1 MTGVQTCALPI
12 SVNYRY
18 DEFANRL
25 TTRCE
30 GAVNLAEVAEHFR
43 KLGRDARLKPHCD
56 VLLDLAFLT
65 RLPTAGQVDDVATMI
80 EDMIELVPFGRCA
93 VIAVEET
100 GLSLGRL
107 FQGFTWPLF
116 TGIRLFRLNA
126 DAIGGLD
133 GPAD

>member
-1 MTGVQTCALPI
+1 MP
-12 SVNYRY
+12 VNYRY
-18 DEFANRL
+18 DESANRL
-25 TTRCE
+25 MTRCE
-30 GAVNLAEVAEHFR
+30 GDVNLSEVAEHFR

-65 RLPTAGQVDDVATMI
+65 RLPSPEQVDDVATMI

-93 VIAVEET
+93 VIAGEEI
-100 GLSLGRL
+100 GFALGRM

-126 DAIGGLD
+126 EAIGWLD
-133 GPAD
+133 TTAD

>member
-1 MTGVQTCALPI
+1 MP
-12 SVNYRY
+12 VNYRY
-18 DEFANRL
+18 DESANRL
-25 TTRCE
+25 MTRCE
-30 GAVNLAEVAEHFR
+30 GDVNLSEIAEHFR

-65 RLPTAGQVDDVATMI
+65 RLPSPEQVDDVATMI

-93 VIAVEET
+93 VIAGEEI
-100 GLSLGRL
+100 GFALGRM

-126 DAIGGLD
+126 EAIGWLD
-133 GPAD
+133 TTAD